1 MKFDLKIYS
10 EDKKKKRHY
19 HKKETSY
26 SWEKRQIFFAKKKLK
41 AIIILLSLILI
52 YYFASNITGFKD
64 LKAIFKFPLAIA
76 WLIKNFIPDNE
87 SLKHI
92 PIIIKTVGETCVIAA
107 SATTAAAFF
116 ALILALLGSQT
127 TGINKPFKVIL
138 TMTASFLRNIP
149 LVAWA
154 MLLLFSF
161 KQNNFTGFLA
171 LFIITLGHL
180 VRAFKEMIEETS
192 EESFTALRAAGVPY
206 FPALFNAVFPSIA
219 PGLVSWLLYTVET
232 NVRDSALIGILTGT
246 GIGFL
251 FNLYFKSFRYNSA
264 GLIILCLVIIVLFID
279 ILSNKIRRILL

>member
-1 MKFDLKIYS
+1 MKFDLKIHA
-10 EDKKKKRHY
+10 EEKRHRRHY
-19 HKKETSY
+19 HKKTASY
-26 SWEKRQIFFAKKKLK
+26 SWEKKQIFFARKKLK
-41 AIIILLSLILI
+41 AILILLSLILI
-52 YYFASNITGFKD
+52 YYIAASITGFKD
-64 LKAIFKFPLAIA
+64 LRAIFKFPLAIV
-76 WLIKNFIPDNE
+76 WLIKNFIPDSE
-87 SLKHI
+87 SLKHT
-92 PIIIKTVGETCVIAA
+92 PVIIKTLGETCVIAA

-116 ALILALLGSQT
+116 ALVLALLGSET
-127 TGINKPFKVIL
+127 TGINKPFKVGL
-138 TMTASFLRNIP
+138 TLAASFLRNIP

-171 LFIITLGHL
+171 LFIITFGHL
-180 VRAFKEMIEETS
+180 VRAFKEMIDETS

-206 FPALFNAVFPSIA
+206 FPALFNSVFPSIA
-219 PGLVSWLLYTVET
+219 PGLVSWLLYTIET

-264 GLIILCLVIIVLFID
+264 GLIIFSLIIVVLFID